1 VKTIDY
7 WRNEWWD
14 KHLSVAELIQLV
26 QQDAYLAGL
35 KKAGE
40 IVSAVGQCSSTRAI
54 LAAMD
59 RVKKL

>member
-35 KKAGE
+35 KRASE
-40 IVSAVGQCSSTRAI
+40 IAASSTADSDLAI
-54 LAAMD
+54 LAEMD
-59 RVKKL
+59 RVKGK

>member
-14 KHLSVAELIQLV
+14 KHLSVRDLIHLV

-35 KKAGE
+35 KRASE
-40 IVSAVGQCSSTRAI
+40 IAASSTADSDLAI
-54 LAAMD
+54 LAEMD